1 MNKKP
6 AYFGEFMPTFSSKD
20 AGFLSCTEN
29 GVFCAINPFVSS
41 YNPYILENNASFFL
55 LIQKT
60 SLSLQ

>member
-6 AYFGEFMPTFSSKD
+6 ASFGEFMPTFSSKY

-29 GVFCAINPFVSS
+29 GAFCAINPFVSS

>member
-6 AYFGEFMPTFSSKD
+6 AYFDEKVGMNSPKD